1 MEEKQEISFDEFFQ
15 MDLRIAKVIWAQEV
29 EGADRLLKIK
39 LYVGVLGERVV
50 MAGIKQWYGVDELV
64 GKLVVYLANLKPKKL
79 RGVMSHGMIIAAAPF
94 NEDTNEYSAVLL
106 HPGAEVSPGTI
117 LR

>member
-1 MEEKQEISFDEFFQ
+1 MEEKQEITFDEFFKI
-15 MDLRIAKVIWAQEV
+15 DLRIAKVLWVEEV

-39 LYVGVLGERVV
+39 LDVGDLGERTV
-50 MAGIKQWYGVDELV
+50 MAGIKQWYEKDDLV

-79 RGVMSHGMIIAAAPF
+79 RGVMSQGMIVAAAPY
-94 NEDTNEYSAVLL
+94 NKESSEYSAVLL
-106 HPGAEVSPGTI
+106 HPGEEVDPGTI

>member
-1 MEEKQEISFDEFFQ
+1 MDEKTQITFDEFFK
-15 MDLRIAKVIWAQEV
+15 MDLRIAKVVWAEEV

-39 LYVGVLGERVV
+39 LDVGDLGERTV
-50 MAGIKQWYGVDELV
+50 MAGIKQWYGSDDLV

-79 RGVMSHGMIIAAAPF
+79 RGVMSRGMIIAAAPY
-94 NEDTNEYSAVLL
+94 ERETSEYSAVLV
-106 HPGAEVSPGTI
+106 HPGEKVDPGTI